1 MTADTDPSEPPR
13 SERAERLRRFAIVG
27 LLVVL
32 FGYVSWISRRHTTP
46 EDDGRLG
53 ALCTAMYQ
61 RAVTMADTMKV
72 DEQRP
77 AMPGQTSPSSTT
89 CGDLRSASSTSR

>member
-1 MTADTDPSEPPR
+1 MTAESDPPEPPR
-13 SERAERLRRFAIVG
+13 TDRAERLRRFAIVG

-61 RAVTMADTMKV
+61 RAVTMADSMTV
-72 DEQRP
+72 DDQRP
-77 AMPGQTSPSSTT
+77 AMPGETSPSSAT
-89 CGDLRSASSTSR
+89 CGDLRSEGRLSP